1 MVGMLAP
8 VFRIGREV
16 VEQFAMRHTWAHVM
30 RFAPSACGMRRPW
43 LIIVISLQIGAA
55 SLADEVP
62 PAIDPLSEEAIIE
75 RVTGAIDRGLAYM
88 ASKERLEG
96 GWFDNQ
102 AVNGLACLAFMGRG
116 HVPGRGPYR
125 DVLEKAKRAIL
136 AAQDDAGIIISK
148 GQMYEH
154 GLATLALAELYGMD
168 YDPLVEEGLRKAVN
182 VIVRAQ
188 SDNGGWRY
196 KPEPGDHDLS
206 VTVMQVVALRAA
218 NNAEVP
224 VPVETIQKAK
234 AYVRSCAVPSGG
246 FGYQPG
252 QGPKPQMSVAGVLS
266 LQLMGEPNDP
276 SIPKALDYYA
286 TADTVWNGDFWF
298 YRHYYAIQATYQA
311 GGDYWNAYHP
321 RIRAVLLANQN
332 DDGSWG
338 TPSGDSHEAN
348 AGVVGGDSIYS
359 TAMACLILEIYNHF
373 LPAYQR

>member
-1 MVGMLAP
+1 MSGMSYRLDVRSVLQA
-8 VFRIGREV
+8 
-16 VEQFAMRHTWAHVM
+16 
-30 RFAPSACGMRRPW
+30 SAIRTIL
-43 LIIVISLQIGAA
+43 LIISSSILAVFP
-55 SLADEVP
+55 SLAEETP
-62 PAIDPLSEEAIIE
+62 PAVDPLSEDTVIE
-75 RVTGAIDRGLAYM
+75 QVSGAIDRGLEYM
-88 ASKERLEG
+88 ASKERPEG

-125 DVLEKAKRAIL
+125 DVLERAKRAVL
-136 AAQDDAGIIISK
+136 AAQDDSGIIITK

-154 GLATLALAELYGMD
+154 ALATLALAEMYGMD
-168 YDPLVEEGLRKAVN
+168 YDPLLEEGLRKAVN

-206 VTVMQVVALRAA
+206 VSVMQVVALRAA
-218 NNAEVP
+218 NNAEIP
-224 VPVETIQKAK
+224 VPEETIQKAK
-234 AYVRSCAVPSGG
+234 AYVRSCATPAGG
-246 FGYQPG
+246 FSYQPG
-252 QGPKPQMSVAGVLS
+252 QAPKPQMSVAGVLS

-276 SIPKALDYYA
+276 SISKALDYYA

-311 GGDYWNAYHP
+311 GGEYWNAYHP
-321 RIRAVLLANQN
+321 KIRTVLLANQN
-332 DDGSWG
+332 DDGGWG
-338 TPSGDSHEAN
+338 SPPGDSHESN